1 VFIFSAL
8 YMSVAD
14 HRLLCRIR
22 SYMVFVARCYA
33 LSRPWRHAVSACL
46 SVCPSVRPSV
56 TFVYSVKTSKHIFE
70 IFFTLA
76 QPHHCSFF
84 LPKLMAILRRGPPP
98 NGGIECRSGMKK
110 SSLFSVFSTS
120 ASLHRVLSTVWPSGI
135 INRVSPDRGKL
146 VTLIAGVCV
155 EHSSEAHVAVLLW
168 PFVAAVDRDRVTK
181 KY

>member
-1 VFIFSAL
+1 MFIFSAL

-46 SVCPSVRPSV
+46 SVCPSVRPSRSCILSKRV
-56 TFVYSVKTSKHIFE
+56 NISSKFFSPWRSHTIVVFSYQSLWQYSD
-70 IFFTLA
+70 
-76 QPHHCSFF
+76 
-84 LPKLMAILRRGPPP
+84 GDPPP

-168 PFVAAVDRDRVTK
+168 PFVAAIDRDRVTM